1 METWLW
7 LKFSSGQLFSAHKLV
22 NGAACGC
29 FAPWGKKR
37 IVVTHWLCWCISG
50 HFKSDLDTS
59 ELIPLPNIII
69 REMSIVT
76 MWKVVA
82 NIRNILNKMWGKSA
96 MRAKRGR
103 VEALNWEKWK
113 EKKWLTK
120 NQRKRKKIDS
130 QLKEKLSSRVAFI
143 SWRVQMSWISCWP
156 SPSWPLATCIELGS
170 ITGHSGR
177 DVGKSRKS
185 CFIFPSYPN
194 SLRFTTPQVTFSP
207 TKINK

>member
-120 NQRKRKKIDS
+120 NQRKRKKDWQPAEGKVELTGSFYILEGADELD
-130 QLKEKLSSRVAFI
+130 QLLTFSKLAIGHLHWIRVDHRTQWEGRRKIQKIMFYTSLLSKLSQVHNS
-143 SWRVQMSWISCWP
+143 SSY
-156 SPSWPLATCIELGS
+156 L
-170 ITGHSGR
+170 
-177 DVGKSRKS
+177 
-185 CFIFPSYPN
+185 FP
-194 SLRFTTPQVTFSP
+194 
-207 TKINK
+207 NKNK